1 MELVATVINRLGAE
15 LLTVIVGA
23 GGSHDCAPKWVN
35 PTNPGLQPPL
45 ASDIF
50 AVRFQN
56 ILEHYPRVEA
66 HSDEIRSQL
75 DRGRNL
81 ESLLRDLLDSAARNG
96 NNWCLDIPRYVREL
110 FWTISEDFL
119 RGSSKFDGLVR
130 RTVEAGF
137 ESVLFVSLN
146 YDLLLDSALERYDGE
161 EFADIDSYIS
171 PGRKWSFVK
180 PHGSVNWA
188 RILENCPKYGNGSF
202 RAPSDLKEAPVFGS
216 GIKVI
221 RWNRHSHDFYV
232 PRKSEDGY
240 LYPEVVVP
248 VEREKEFVCP
258 PSHTALADA
267 FVRQCGNFLL
277 VGFSARDEDL
287 LRLLNGMPARSRL
300 TIVGRD
306 DSHEIFRRICS
317 FDRGFETKE
326 LSTLFWDEGFSAYV
340 DSPELDRLGAC
351 GQG

>member
-1 MELVATVINRLGAE
+1 MNRLGAE

-23 GGSHDCAPKWVN
+23 GASHDCAPKWVN
-35 PTNPGLQPPL
+35 ANNARLQPPL

-50 AVRFQN
+50 GVRFQN

-81 ESLLRDLLDSAARNG
+81 ESLLRDLLDSAARSG
-96 NNWCLDIPRYVREL
+96 NNWSLDIPRYIREL

-119 RGSSKFDGLVR
+119 RGSSKFDTLVR
-130 RTVEAGF
+130 RTIEAGF
-137 ESVLFVSLN
+137 EKILFVSLN
-146 YDLLLDSALERYDGE
+146 YDLLLHSALERYGGE
-161 EFADIDSYIS
+161 GFEDIDSYIS
-171 PGRKWSFVK
+171 AARKWSFVK

-188 RILENCPKYGNGSF
+188 RILENCPKYGDGRF
-202 RAPSDLKEAPVFGS
+202 RAPSDLKESPVFS
-216 GIKVI
+216 GGVRVV

-232 PRKSEDGY
+232 PRKSEEGY

-248 VEREKEFVCP
+248 VEREKVFVCP
-258 PSHTALADA
+258 ASHTALADE

-277 VGFSARDEDL
+277 IGFSARDEDL
-287 LRLLNGMPARSRL
+287 LKLLNGMPARSRV
-300 TIVGRD
+300 TIVGRG
-306 DSHEIFRRICS
+306 DSSEIFGRICS
-317 FDRGFETKE
+317 FDRSFETKE
-326 LSTLFWDEGFSAYV
+326 LSTLFWDEGFSTYV
-340 DSPELDRLGAC
+340 DSSELEGLEVC